1 LSRSNFFSY
10 DGNGKLVDT
19 VTVPFSMKRSAS
31 LVSSPHLKVGNSYSV
46 KTKDYEKTF
55 TLSEPFTTV
64 R

>member
-1 LSRSNFFSY
+1 
-10 DGNGKLVDT
+10 
-19 VTVPFSMKRSAS
+19 MKRSAS
-31 LVSSPHLKVGNSYSV
+31 IVSSPHFKLGNRYSV